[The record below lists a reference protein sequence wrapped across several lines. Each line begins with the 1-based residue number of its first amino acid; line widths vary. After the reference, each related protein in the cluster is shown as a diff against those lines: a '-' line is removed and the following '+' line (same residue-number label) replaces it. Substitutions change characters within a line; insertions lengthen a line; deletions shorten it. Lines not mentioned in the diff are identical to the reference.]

1 MLVKILPESKELYG
15 QAFLKR
21 RGTLMTIKFQV
32 ADNSGHYHQAES
44 DPVFCIPRTLCS
56 RFKYPGE
63 DKEKISE
70 LTSQVC
76 CLKIVLP
83 PMFTLP
89 VRTYKG
95 ML

>member
-1 MLVKILPESKELYG
+1 MLVKILPESKDLNG

-32 ADNSGHYHQAES
+32 ADNSGHCHQAES

-56 RFKYPGE
+56 RFKCPGE
-63 DKEKISE
+63 DKQKISE
-70 LTSQVC
+70 LTSHFC

-83 PMFTLP
+83 PVCENPPGENL
-89 VRTYKG
+89 
-95 ML
+95 